1 MNARRGRFGGRGGAI
16 SIRRAFLL
24 IAAAGIFAG
33 SAAARAG
40 AKGSVAPAA
49 AAPAE
54 TRLETL
60 AWGSVE
66 RMHRFDGV
74 YLASQPG
81 KEDLALAKDAGVK
94 TVIDLRKPGELDWNE
109 RAEVEKLGMEYDN
122 FGFKEPEEL
131 TDAVLDGARKILD
144 DPAKKPI
151 LLHCSSANRVGAI
164 WLAHRALDD
173 HLPLEEAVREAE
185 EVGLKSAAF
194 RDRARDYVE
203 RRRRA
208 HSDGR

>member
-1 MNARRGRFGGRGGAI
+1 MSSRRC
-16 SIRRAFLL
+16 LPL
-24 IAAAGIFAG
+24 IAAAALLVAAGFARG
-33 SAAARAG
+33 GGSPAPRPSAAP
-40 AKGSVAPAA
+40 S
-49 AAPAE
+49 AAPK
-54 TRLETL
+54 LETL
-60 AWGSVE
+60 SWGSVE

-81 KEDLALAKDAGVK
+81 REDFALAKDAGVK

-131 TDAVLDGARKILD
+131 TDAVFDGARKVLA
-144 DPAKKPI
+144 DPANKPI

-173 HLPLEEAVREAE
+173 RLPLDEAVREAE

-208 HSDGR
+208 LSEGR